1 MKEEK
6 IETLVRINSRITKEQ
21 HKFAKLEA
29 KRLKIKEGNMHR
41 IIFDFYIK
49 NHNKI
54 K

>member
-1 MKEEK
+1 MKENKNEK
-6 IETLVRINSRITKEQ
+6 LVRINSRITPKQ
-21 HKFAKLEA
+21 HKFAKKEA
-29 KRLKIKEGNMHR
+29 DKLGIKEGPMHR